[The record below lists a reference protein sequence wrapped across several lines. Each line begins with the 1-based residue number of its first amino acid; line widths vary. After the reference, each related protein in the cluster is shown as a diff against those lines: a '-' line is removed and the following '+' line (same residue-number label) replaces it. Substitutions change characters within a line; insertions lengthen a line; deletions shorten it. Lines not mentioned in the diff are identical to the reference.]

1 MTGLAVWA
9 AMGGAQITSFDP
21 NALYIV
27 VGGGNDLRDARDLF
41 QTNSAA
47 DQQGRQD
54 AADAAVGFLIN
65 SIQYL
70 AAHGAKNIL
79 ISNLPDLGLIAA
91 SHDAS
96 ERFNNL
102 IPSLLGLEASFSG
115 IDIDLLDMAGVSANV
130 RANPGAYGNVNAF
143 LPCAGFTG
151 ADALVG
157 IGMGPLSCDVSLFSD
172 GLHTLQHAPTRSL
185 RGQPS
190 DPWCPNPTAWRCL
203 AWHWWAWCGHSAASW
218 LPAQSDLAYRRLPV
232 AAADLNNKRATG
244 LPFFYAVTEILSPCN
259 TGKLPKIYRRFI
271 DYSYIKNTGFI

>member
-9 AMGGAQITSFDP
+9 AIGGAQITSFDP

-27 VGGGNDLRDARDLF
+27 VGSGNDLRDARDLF

-79 ISNLPDLGLIAA
+79 ISNLPDLGFTPEAAELGFIAA
-91 SHDAS
+91 SQDAS

-130 RANPGAYGNVNAF
+130 RANPGAYGKVNAF
-143 LPCAGFTG
+143 LACAGFIG

-172 GLHTLQHAPTRSL
+172 GLHTL
-185 RGQPS
+185 
-190 DPWCPNPTAWRCL
+190 
-203 AWHWWAWCGHSAASW
+203 
-218 LPAQSDLAYRRLPV
+218 
-232 AAADLNNKRATG
+232 
-244 LPFFYAVTEILSPCN
+244 
-259 TGKLPKIYRRFI
+259 
-271 DYSYIKNTGFI
+271 